1 MLRHMA
7 SIVLLAAYL
16 PMVVLSSLHIH
27 HETVDFH
34 DDCTQCVGHF
44 EAQHHHE
51 CDCQYCQFLSLGY
64 FGQDG
69 GQPSLFSTAVDVCH
83 GGKTEGAEMLQA
95 GTSRLRAPPVH
106 YCYSFVA

>member
-1 MLRHMA
+1 MDFNCME
-7 SIVLLAAYL
+7 STNCFWFPFDFI
-16 PMVVLSSLHIH
+16 IF
-27 HETVDFH
+27 DFH